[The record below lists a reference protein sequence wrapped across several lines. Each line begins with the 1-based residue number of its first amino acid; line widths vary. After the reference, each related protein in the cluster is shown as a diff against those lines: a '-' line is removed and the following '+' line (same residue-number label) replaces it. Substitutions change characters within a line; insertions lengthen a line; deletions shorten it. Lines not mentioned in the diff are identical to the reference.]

1 MHYLQKRLSHY
12 RKPDFDGAWDRVA
25 YYLESLSGT
34 FTNWDICGKRDA
46 GVLVGFSFGME
57 SDNVAQWCHVQASGE
72 SHGLVL
78 TLVEKTDGVGV
89 EPEYYR
95 EGHAVVGR
103 VTAGPW
109 QRTSDALNAE
119 RASVARSYAGI
130 VG

>member
-12 RKPDFDGAWDRVA
+12 RKPDFDGAWDRIA
-25 YYLESLSGT
+25 YYLEYLSGRENDRWSMGRLT
-34 FTNWDICGKRDA
+34 D
-46 GVLVGFSFGME
+46 GVSFSFGLE
-57 SDNVAQWCHVQASGE
+57 SDNVAQWCHLQAICE

-78 TLVEKTDGVGV
+78 ILVERTDDVGV
-89 EPEYYR
+89 ESEYYR